1 MLSSHAQTD
10 IDAAR
15 VYTDMLLALPALL
28 LRPAKRPGLIT
39 QRRHREEQYSSAS
52 PAAPSSDEAAYPQG
66 KDSISFSAILRR
78 RLQKA
83 EKGELAELLHEAI
96 RERDDE
102 AKRKA
107 AERLQRPAT
116 TRGNQQDAFAAGDEK
131 RFERAIAHAEAH
143 NTRRA
148 LTVLEETEQIP
159 RDECTRQAMREKA
172 CINVPPS
179 EQLQVMAIS
188 EWVLANIKHQQVSQ
202 REAKA
207 ALARLAARG
216 TRAPGPSGG
225 RTNLLL
231 AMGNRA
237 GGAMAVRDW
246 TNAILQGLPAGIAE
260 RWLETIL
267 EPCDQGPKPMP
278 ADGWPP
284 NTGPTQ
290 RRKVRPVTLAEMW
303 LKLADDIASQRALPR
318 VAAALEPHQQG
329 LHPTGLS
336 KVIRCLR

>member
-28 LRPAKRPGLIT
+28 LRPAKRPGPNT

-116 TRGNQQDAFAAGDEK
+116 TRGNQQDALAAGDEK

-188 EWVLANIKHQQVSQ
+188 EWLLANIKH
-202 REAKA
+202 
-207 ALARLAARG
+207 
-216 TRAPGPSGG
+216 
-225 RTNLLL
+225 
-231 AMGNRA
+231 
-237 GGAMAVRDW
+237 
-246 TNAILQGLPAGIAE
+246 
-260 RWLETIL
+260 
-267 EPCDQGPKPMP
+267 
-278 ADGWPP
+278 
-284 NTGPTQ
+284 
-290 RRKVRPVTLAEMW
+290 
-303 LKLADDIASQRALPR
+303 
-318 VAAALEPHQQG
+318 
-329 LHPTGLS
+329 
-336 KVIRCLR
+336 